1 MGEVSMQKHGMME
14 RDAAER
20 ALLEKW
26 LDSAKS
32 AEASIDEARAL
43 SQSMGDLQSELAG
56 VQAQAAA
63 AESRTS
69 GLLSRLEEEVTT
81 LRFQTEALA
90 STELDARS
98 EARHAPSEPELDIE
112 ASCPSTCRDL
122 VPAAQISRLFLR
134 QARLEEALTARARAE
149 ADLAAE
155 RAARYALEVMPRR
168 IPAHTLAQ
176 LSLPLTKPR

>member
-63 AESRTS
+63 AESRPGNMRTKES
-69 GLLSRLEEEVTT
+69 ACSPV
-81 LRFQTEALA
+81 A
-90 STELDARS
+90 S
-98 EARHAPSEPELDIE
+98 
-112 ASCPSTCRDL
+112 
-122 VPAAQISRLFLR
+122 
-134 QARLEEALTARARAE
+134 
-149 ADLAAE
+149 LAAWSNE
-155 RAARYALEVMPRR
+155 PTCF
-168 IPAHTLAQ
+168 AHATI
-176 LSLPLTKPR
+176 SDGT